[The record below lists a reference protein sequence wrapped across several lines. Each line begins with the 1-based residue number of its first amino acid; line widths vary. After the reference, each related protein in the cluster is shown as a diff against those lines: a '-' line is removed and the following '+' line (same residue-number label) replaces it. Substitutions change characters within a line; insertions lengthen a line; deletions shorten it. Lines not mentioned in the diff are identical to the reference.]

1 MTSPLAT
8 LHDEQ
13 QTIGSL
19 IGLMQQEQQFLVS
32 ADSDGLDQIT
42 PQKSA
47 LVQQAAALAGRR
59 HLALG
64 SAGFAA
70 SETGMDDWLQEA
82 GAEARAQW
90 TDLLNRTRAAKEL
103 NRVNGMLINKQLS
116 HAQTALNAMRT
127 PAGSA
132 DTGFY
137 GPSGQ
142 TTAGG
147 PSRRYVVG

>member
-32 ADSDGLDQIT
+32 ADSEGLDQIT

-47 LVQQAAALAGRR
+47 LVQQAAALASRR

-70 SETGMDDWLQEA
+70 SETGMAAWLAEA
-82 GAEARAQW
+82 GAEAQAQW

-103 NRVNGMLINKQLS
+103 NRLNGLLINKQLT
-116 HAQTALNAMRT
+116 HAQVTLNAMRT
-127 PAGSA
+127 PAGSS

-142 TTAGG
+142 ATSSA

>member
-8 LHDEQ
+8 LLDEQ

-32 ADSDGLDQIT
+32 ADSDGLDQLT
-42 PQKSA
+42 QQKSA
-47 LVQQAAALAGRR
+47 LVQQAAALASRR

-64 SAGFAA
+64 SVGYPA
-70 SETGMDDWLQEA
+70 SETGMAAWLAEA

-103 NRVNGMLINKQLS
+103 NRVNGMLINKQLTMT
-116 HAQTALNAMRT
+116 QVALNAMRT
-127 PAGSA
+127 PAGSSDA
-132 DTGFY
+132 GFY
-137 GPSGQ
+137 GANGQ

-147 PSRRYVVG
+147 PSRSFVVG